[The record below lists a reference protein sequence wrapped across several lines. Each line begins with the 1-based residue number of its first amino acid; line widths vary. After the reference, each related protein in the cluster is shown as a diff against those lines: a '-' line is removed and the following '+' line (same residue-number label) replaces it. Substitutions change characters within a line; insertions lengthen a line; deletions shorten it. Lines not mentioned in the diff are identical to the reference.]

1 MNKRQAKKAFKKV
14 YGISPKQFAK
24 VANDFSKVDW
34 VRVGELAS
42 DSIKIISEEIK
53 RLSARLPEIM
63 QEILGRSEENAK

>member
-24 VANDFSKVDW
+24 VANDFSRVDW
-34 VRVGELAS
+34 ARIGELAS
-42 DSIKIISEEIK
+42 DSIKIISEEMK

-63 QEILGRSEENAK
+63 QEILERSEENAK

>member
-1 MNKRQAKKAFKKV
+1 MNKRQAKKAFKKA

-42 DSIKIISEEIK
+42 DSIKIISEEMK

>member
-24 VANDFSKVDW
+24 VVNDFSRVDW
-34 VRVGELAS
+34 VRVGELVS
-42 DSIKIISEEIK
+42 DSIKIISEEME

>member
-1 MNKRQAKKAFKKV
+1 MNERQAKKAFKKA

-42 DSIKIISEEIK
+42 DSIKIISEEMK

-63 QEILGRSEENAK
+63 QKILGRSEENAK